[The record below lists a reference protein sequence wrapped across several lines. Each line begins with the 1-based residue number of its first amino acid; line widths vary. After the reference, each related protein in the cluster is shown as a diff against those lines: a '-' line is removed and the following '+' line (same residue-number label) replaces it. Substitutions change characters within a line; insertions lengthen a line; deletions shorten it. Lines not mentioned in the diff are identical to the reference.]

1 LFGSKDIAT
10 IEEDETPEITR
21 DNSQNPENYK
31 SEFVE
36 LTEFEDGDNWYDR
49 WRKDNL

>member
-1 LFGSKDIAT
+1 MVST
-10 IEEDETPEITR
+10 IDKDETPEISR

-31 SEFVE
+31 SETVE
-36 LTEFEDGDNWYDR
+36 VTGLEDGDNWYDR